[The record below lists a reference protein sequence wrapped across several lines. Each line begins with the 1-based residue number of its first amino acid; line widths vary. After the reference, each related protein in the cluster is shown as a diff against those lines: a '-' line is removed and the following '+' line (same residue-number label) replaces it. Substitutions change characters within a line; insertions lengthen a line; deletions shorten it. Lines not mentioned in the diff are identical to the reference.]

1 MSLFGALSL
10 GGSSLAAQQTG
21 LQVTGNNIANAG
33 TEGYTRQVARLTPG
47 GAQKVGPGQFQG
59 MGVTVEAIQRQ
70 VNDAL
75 NESLRNSTS
84 DQAGAQTLNSFVSR
98 IETTFG
104 ALNDNDLSARMNDF
118 FNGFSTLATN
128 PGDAAQR
135 SVVVQNG
142 ASLADYLQSLRT
154 QLFAIR
160 TDAQAQIGTYVTQA
174 NSLCSTIASLNQQIS
189 TTEAGQGGANTL
201 RDQRDQA
208 LSKLAEIM
216 DIKVVDQGNGTVN
229 VLVGSVPVV
238 IDTTSR
244 GISMQTVP
252 DPSGQFYN
260 TQLTFGDNGDTM
272 NASGGK
278 IGALLTSRDTYLT
291 PAIQTVDQIASGL
304 ISAVNAIHSQGQGL
318 SGFTALTAANQ
329 VIDPTAALSAGKT
342 ITNLDFTPV
351 NGTFNLYV
359 TDSTTGQ
366 TTTKQIGVNLS
377 GQGTQTTLN
386 SLAASITA
394 AGGGTVT
401 ATVNA
406 NGKLVISS
414 SNQNVKF
421 GFGEDTSGALA
432 SLGMNT
438 FFTGKDAGDIAVNN
452 VLLTDPSMLAA
463 GRNNV
468 TGSNANAQ
476 AIALA
481 GSAAVKSLNGKSLTD
496 FYSDYIGDLSA
507 HAKNISDD
515 VTTQGAIHDTLFAQQ
530 QSISGVS
537 MDEEAVNLTKYQ
549 RAFQGTARFITV
561 VDDLMQT
568 VLGLVH

>member
-244 GISMQTVP
+244 GISMQTVQ

-318 SGFTALTAANQ
+318 SGFTTLTAANQ

-432 SLGMNT
+432 SLGLNT
-438 FFTGKDAGDIAVNN
+438 FFTGKDASDIAVNN

-481 GSAAVKSLNGKSLTD
+481 GSAAVKLLNGKSLTD

-537 MDEEAVNLTKYQ
+537 MDEEAV
-549 RAFQGTARFITV
+549 
-561 VDDLMQT
+561 
-568 VLGLVH
+568 